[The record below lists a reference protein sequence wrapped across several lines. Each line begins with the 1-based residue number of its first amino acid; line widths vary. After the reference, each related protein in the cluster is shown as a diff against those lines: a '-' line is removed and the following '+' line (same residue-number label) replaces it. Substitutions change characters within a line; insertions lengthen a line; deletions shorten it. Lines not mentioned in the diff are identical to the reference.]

1 VYYFPLISKIKFYK
15 NLLFAEM
22 GNDVLLRST
31 VVQDILT
38 EKLFE

>member
-1 VYYFPLISKIKFYK
+1 
-15 NLLFAEM
+15 M

-38 EKLFE
+38 EKLFEWGYSNSMIIKL